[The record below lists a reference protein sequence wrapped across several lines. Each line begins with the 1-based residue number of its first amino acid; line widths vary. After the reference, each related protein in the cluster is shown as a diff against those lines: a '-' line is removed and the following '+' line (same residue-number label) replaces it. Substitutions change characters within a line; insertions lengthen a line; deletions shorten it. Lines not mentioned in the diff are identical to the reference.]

1 MLPGLTVSK
10 FSEATVCTNTNALAG
25 LALWSSYVSVILRRY
40 LRPAA
45 RAAGIEKRIGWHTVR
60 HSYSSLL
67 RSVGA
72 ELKVMQELLR
82 HSSFRSTLDVYTQ
95 VPDDYFRQPPLLGAP
110 VYISLDT

>member
-10 FSEATVCTNTNALAG
+10 FSEATGCTNTNALAG
-25 LALWSSYVSVILRRY
+25 LALWSPYVSVILRRY

-45 RAAGIEKRIGWHTVR
+45 RAAAIEKRFGWHTVR

-72 ELKVMQELLR
+72 ELKVMQVAALVVPIDTGCLHAGARRLLR
-82 HSSFRSTLDVYTQ
+82 
-95 VPDDYFRQPPLLGAP
+95 PPLLGAP
-110 VYISLDT
+110 VY

>member
-1 MLPGLTVSK
+1 M
-10 FSEATVCTNTNALAG
+10 
-25 LALWSSYVSVILRRY
+25 ILRRY

-60 HSYSSLL
+60 HSYSSFL

>member
-1 MLPGLTVSK
+1 
-10 FSEATVCTNTNALAG
+10 
-25 LALWSSYVSVILRRY
+25 
-40 LRPAA
+40 
-45 RAAGIEKRIGWHTVR
+45 
-60 HSYSSLL
+60 L